1 MECIFKIFLAFVLS
15 FVTVS
20 TSICYAIEMYNQQV
34 NIKFLKKLVRVSD
47 ILFVL
52 FLAIFFIA
60 YGTDFILFVL
70 LLSVVLSFVILLL
83 YCAFV
88 DKLWWNLFAFVLF
101 LLCCLWCSKLRYCE
115 RLSVRLY
122 IKCGVNKKG
131 LVVVAW
137 VCGNVG
143 LCFS

>member
-1 MECIFKIFLAFVLS
+1 MEGIIQIVFKILLAFILS

-20 TSICYAIEMYNQQV
+20 TSICYAIERYNQQV

-88 DKLWWNLFAFVLF
+88 DKLLWNLFAFVLF

-122 IKCGVNKKG
+122 IKCGV
-131 LVVVAW
+131 
-137 VCGNVG
+137 
-143 LCFS
+143 S

>member
-20 TSICYAIEMYNQQV
+20 TSVCYTVERYNSEV
-34 NIKFLKKLVRVSD
+34 NVKFLKKLVKVSD

-70 LLSVVLSFVILLL
+70 LLSVVLSFVILFL
-83 YCAFV
+83 YCVFM
-88 DKLWWNLFAFVLF
+88 DKLW
-101 LLCCLWCSKLRYCE
+101 
-115 RLSVRLY
+115 
-122 IKCGVNKKG
+122 
-131 LVVVAW
+131 
-137 VCGNVG
+137 
-143 LCFS
+143 

>member
-1 MECIFKIFLAFVLS
+1 MEIIFKIFLAFVLS

-34 NIKFLKKLVRVSD
+34 NIKFLKKLVVYSD

-52 FLAIFFIA
+52 FLAIFSIA

-88 DKLWWNLFAFVLF
+88 DKLW
-101 LLCCLWCSKLRYCE
+101 
-115 RLSVRLY
+115 
-122 IKCGVNKKG
+122 
-131 LVVVAW
+131 
-137 VCGNVG
+137 
-143 LCFS
+143 

>member
-20 TSICYAIEMYNQQV
+20 TSVCYTVERYNSKV
-34 NIKFLKKLVRVSD
+34 NVKFLKKLVKISD
-47 ILFVL
+47 VLFVL
-52 FLAIFFIA
+52 FLVIFSIA

-88 DKLWWNLFAFVLF
+88 DKLW
-101 LLCCLWCSKLRYCE
+101 
-115 RLSVRLY
+115 
-122 IKCGVNKKG
+122 
-131 LVVVAW
+131 
-137 VCGNVG
+137 
-143 LCFS
+143 

>member
-20 TSICYAIEMYNQQV
+20 TSVCYTVERYNSEV
-34 NIKFLKKLVRVSD
+34 NVKFLKKLVKISD

-88 DKLWWNLFAFVLF
+88 DKLL
-101 LLCCLWCSKLRYCE
+101 
-115 RLSVRLY
+115 
-122 IKCGVNKKG
+122 
-131 LVVVAW
+131 
-137 VCGNVG
+137 
-143 LCFS
+143 